1 MEKGAIATMKENNT
15 GFTPKNIDRST
26 LVIFDFSGT
35 LSLGAVLFGKDK
47 TIRQALHNSGLDD
60 LGINDLETLWNE
72 LVEPTWEEGSTT
84 QRGYVEV
91 LTEQV
96 ERYLS
101 KSGHKP
107 EPGKIREAASHF
119 VNSYFSY
126 SLVDPRWA
134 PAFEFLNSRKDTDTV
149 IATDHYAEATG
160 HIINELF
167 KIDLKAAP
175 LDQAL
180 RQERFFVATSA
191 DLGYHKSTKIFWDIL
206 GAFLGPG
213 LYKQILL
220 VDDFGFN
227 EQEDFYGG
235 KTKALDRRKKVTATL
250 KEVFQTTLHTFPFFL
265 EHSHKNSEG
274 LSQSYLEL
282 IEKAHLFLKDHILN
296 QSRGTEC

>member
-1 MEKGAIATMKENNT
+1 MEKGAIATMRENST
-15 GFTPKNIDRST
+15 GFTTKAIDRST

-35 LSLGAVLFGKDK
+35 LSLGAVLFGKNK
-47 TIRQALHNSGLDD
+47 TIRQALNNSGLANM
-60 LGINDLETLWNE
+60 GITDPKTLWNE

-101 KSGHKP
+101 KNGHEP
-107 EPGKIREAASHF
+107 VPGKIREAVSHF
-119 VNSYFSY
+119 VNAYFSY

-134 PAFEFLNSRKDTDTV
+134 PALEFLNSRKDTDTT

-191 DLGYHKSTKIFWDIL
+191 DLGCHKSTKEFWDIL

-220 VDDFGFN
+220 IDDFGFN

-235 KTKALDRRKKVTATL
+235 KTKALDRREKVSATL
-250 KEVFQTTLHTFPFFL
+250 KEVFQTPLHTFPFFL

-274 LSQSYLEL
+274 LSQSYLKL
-282 IEKAHLFLKDHILN
+282 IEKAHLFLKDHILK
-296 QSRGTEC
+296 QSRGAE